1 MDPCRA
7 IRAAVVAAVVTSWL
21 GGASPARAC
30 SLAPPSSP
38 TAIPRTG
45 TTNVSTATSLVV
57 LSPSEPFGLSLLV
70 NGQPRT
76 LFGWTA
82 LGRGV
87 DDLLG
92 ATSFWQL
99 QIDASSS
106 MLDAGAEYTL
116 SLSAGDAGVG
126 DLTDFTTAAGYDK
139 NPGTPPNLRALH
151 LWRVRYPVG
160 DIASGNCVF
169 AEYQSFITI
178 DYDPATVPNTAPSS
192 VIHVFGLSPKTGGA
206 QQTFVFTGSSVFTG
220 LAPSGDYPLP
230 LGQWQP
236 DLDPTREYCLGI
248 SAFGDGDLA
257 RGRLSSNAVCA
268 TVTQLAATG
277 ATLSP
282 TTGDAGSGCSAAGT
296 FHVRESL
303 SLTALSLLVI
313 GWAALRHLRVSVGYS
328 RWRRRGGRR

>member
-1 MDPCRA
+1 MAIARLNLGWMDPGRA
-7 IRAAVVAAVVTSWL
+7 IRATGVVVAVAFGLS
-21 GGASPARAC
+21 GASPARAC
-30 SLAPPSSP
+30 SPGQPPSP

-45 TTNVSTATSLVV
+45 TANVSTATSIVV

-76 LFGWTA
+76 VFGWTA

-87 DDLLG
+87 DDVLG

-106 MLDAGAEYTL
+106 MLDAAAEYTL
-116 SLSAGDAGVG
+116 SLPAGDAGVG

-151 LWRVRYPVG
+151 LWRVRYPVA

-169 AEYQSFITI
+169 AEYQSFITV
-178 DYDPATVPNTAPSS
+178 DYDPATVPSTAPSS
-192 VIHVFGLSPKTGGA
+192 MIHVFGLSPKTGGS
-206 QQTFVFTGSSVFTG
+206 QQTFVFTGSTAFTG

-282 TTGDAGSGCSAAGT
+282 TTGGAGSGCSAAGT
-296 FHVRESL
+296 LQVPESL
-303 SLTALSLLVI
+303 SLAALGLLVI
-313 GWAALRHLRVSVGYS
+313 WWPARR
-328 RWRRRGGRR
+328 RRRGGRR